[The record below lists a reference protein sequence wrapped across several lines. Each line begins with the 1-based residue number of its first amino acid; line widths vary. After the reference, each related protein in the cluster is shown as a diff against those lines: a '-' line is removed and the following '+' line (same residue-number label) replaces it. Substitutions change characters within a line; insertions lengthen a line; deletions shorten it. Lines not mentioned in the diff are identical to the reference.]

1 MIKNIKPVKIAQRAF
16 YKGRLAKFKR
26 VVALMVA
33 MGIVF
38 ALLYFVKYIYDE
50 YASARVHIVLTYPEI
65 AASCYPDGE
74 RFTVYEFID
83 DEKISAALKIMQ
95 DSGKYQSYTVE
106 DIKNNLYLYS
116 YLEGSA
122 SASVSSARSE
132 GNDYSY
138 VANEYRITYIQQ
150 HDYRNGNIFV
160 KLFSPDYSQ
169 DFLNA
174 LMQVNKELIAE
185 TSGGIGGFKTLT
197 NLGDLSGYDYQ
208 EEIQQY
214 RVKVEAIINCLNE
227 LENASPG
234 FISSDEDNTALRD
247 IIGEYELLVTNKLD
261 GIESFIKSSNISRNI
276 EVNSNKLFVN
286 LENSSLLFCQYNDRA
301 AVNKYAMDNYD
312 HTFTENLI
320 NVVRDEN
327 QGLYQARPKTAFDTI
342 VEQKHDADEMT
353 AQYSSDI
360 ILLNQEIWRAQSM
373 SQSTEEYTR
382 LSALCDGYLSE
393 LKTEYDALTDK
404 AVSVVEEYYNDINEG
419 YMTASVTHREIF
431 DLDLFVGSGLAF
443 ALGAVMAFIICIAYN
458 VIQDNVM
465 LRRKKKLLESIK
477 KTEAGGM

>member
-1 MIKNIKPVKIAQRAF
+1 
-16 YKGRLAKFKR
+16 
-26 VVALMVA
+26 
-33 MGIVF
+33 
-38 ALLYFVKYIYDE
+38 
-50 YASARVHIVLTYPEI
+50 
-65 AASCYPDGE
+65 
-74 RFTVYEFID
+74 
-83 DEKISAALKIMQ
+83 
-95 DSGKYQSYTVE
+95 
-106 DIKNNLYLYS
+106 
-116 YLEGSA
+116 
-122 SASVSSARSE
+122 
-132 GNDYSY
+132 
-138 VANEYRITYIQQ
+138 
-150 HDYRNGNIFV
+150 
-160 KLFSPDYSQ
+160 
-169 DFLNA
+169 
-174 LMQVNKELIAE
+174 
-185 TSGGIGGFKTLT
+185 
-197 NLGDLSGYDYQ
+197 
-208 EEIQQY
+208 
-214 RVKVEAIINCLNE
+214 
-227 LENASPG
+227 
-234 FISSDEDNTALRD
+234 
-247 IIGEYELLVTNKLD
+247 
-261 GIESFIKSSNISRNI
+261 
-276 EVNSNKLFVN
+276 
-286 LENSSLLFCQYNDRA
+286 
-301 AVNKYAMDNYD
+301 MDNYD